1 MSQSFLGLEKVEISF
16 GDPTNNV
23 VCVCWG
29 GGACSDQGNAICE
42 LPCWSLDSPLES
54 VLEPSAFLVVLWN
67 LTMK

>member
-29 GGACSDQGNAICE
+29 GVHVVTKGMLSVN
-42 LPCWSLDSPLES
+42 SLAGL
-54 VLEPSAFLVVLWN
+54 
-67 LTMK
+67 